1 MSEQAQSTSTLLAR
15 RCHFVLGLAEPPCV
29 RGAHGSS
36 HEMAPSFKWRW
47 AFDSSDF
54 NRLVDLTAVL
64 FVATAVYQFD
74 ARALH
79 GVYGILQWLP
89 ALLYVLLI
97 GQRYSVRGRI
107 GLGSLFLSIRGVSA
121 W

>member
-1 MSEQAQSTSTLLAR
+1 MNEQAQSRFPRFLL
-15 RCHFVLGLAEPPCV
+15 
-29 RGAHGSS
+29 GAAILFWGWQNQALVFAVPMALLY
-36 HEMAPSFKWRW
+36 EMAPSFKWRW

-97 GQRYSVRGRI
+97 
-107 GLGSLFLSIRGVSA
+107 
-121 W
+121 